1 MAGIKPVFLDVDS
14 SIVENNL
21 RITSQS
27 DDELDKLFGTKQ
39 REYPSKL
46 VKPHPGLCIK
56 SQEVGTDLKVF
67 VNICTTDAIPSPKD
81 ITETELQEIINSDD
95 AATFRVPMSIGDVRF
110 EKDKHGVEAKA
121 VDIAIHPKF
130 LQKIQTY
137 QTFKDF
143 LMALVFQAL
152 LDKHGLACVDKK
164 IILVNR
170 KAFGTLQVH
179 RIQQREIDEK
189 MGKEKPTLMQELT
202 GDTGDGK
209 SVMIETISSV
219 DNTVRE
225 PEYRLYKKK
234 TGPNCLFGEFKF
246 PDVVDA
252 SDITLDV
259 GEDRIVL
266 EARLQGYFLDIFVPC
281 CVRAEKTT
289 SSFDRVFKILTVQL
303 PLIGG

>member
-1 MAGIKPVFLDVDS
+1 M
-14 SIVENNL
+14 
-21 RITSQS
+21 
-27 DDELDKLFGTKQ
+27 
-39 REYPSKL
+39 
-46 VKPHPGLCIK
+46 
-56 SQEVGTDLKVF
+56 
-67 VNICTTDAIPSPKD
+67 
-81 ITETELQEIINSDD
+81 
-95 AATFRVPMSIGDVRF
+95 
-110 EKDKHGVEAKA
+110 
-121 VDIAIHPKF
+121 
-130 LQKIQTY
+130 
-137 QTFKDF
+137 
-143 LMALVFQAL
+143 
-152 LDKHGLACVDKK
+152 
-164 IILVNR
+164 
-170 KAFGTLQVH
+170 QVH

-202 GDTGDGK
+202 GDKGDSK

-246 PDVVDA
+246 PDVVSFIHFYNITLKALKKSSQVDA

-289 SSFDRVFKILTVQL
+289 SSFDRVFKVSFDL
-303 PLIGG
+303 LIRPQYNINLHF